1 MSTYRFR
8 TPDRTIELGEF
19 GTAQEALEAAVDLHR
34 AGNDADGH
42 DGAHHDT
49 ARRDRDSAPTDG
61 TLEVQVGGEWHPV
74 DLEGDMA

>member
-1 MSTYRFR
+1 MTDPINCRSDQSRHISTS
-8 TPDRTIELGEF
+8 
-19 GTAQEALEAAVDLHR
+19 
-34 AGNDADGH
+34 AGNDADG
-42 DGAHHDT
+42 GHHDT